1 LSLRTRVLSAE
12 IEGKPASFHA
22 VEPANEVDQHIAV
35 LVPISTDRTVI
46 RIGLRSDFG
55 IAYPYVAPVMSAVS
69 SNLKFVSEHWNT
81 AHDRL
86 EVQVAGTG
94 GAKYRVPLVGDL
106 TGVTVSGAELSQNSL
121 QIEFPPGPSD
131 AYTTKAVVLQF
142 PMALSR

>member
-1 LSLRTRVLSAE
+1 MTDLRCKLQA
-12 IEGKPASFHA
+12 
-22 VEPANEVDQHIAV
+22 
-35 LVPISTDRTVI
+35 
-46 RIGLRSDFG
+46 
-55 IAYPYVAPVMSAVS
+55 
-69 SNLKFVSEHWNT
+69 
-81 AHDRL
+81 
-86 EVQVAGTG
+86 TG